1 MFKVTDGYKLELKL
15 PEIMKLFGSTKKTN
29 RQNKERKNIL
39 SLEVVEVVLIK
50 CNLIDNI
57 NKSRRFYSLLCPITL
72 LNVEPSNLVFLKTYH
87 AGFDDL
93 SQHLRI
99 KMVDR

>member
-15 PEIMKLFGSTKKTN
+15 PETMKLFGSTKKTN

-50 CNLIDNI
+50 CNLTDNI

-93 SQHLRI
+93 S
-99 KMVDR
+99 